1 MSYRSAGFRLE
12 SETTSGSDFP
22 RTGIYG
28 RQHSTGIG
36 CIIPAAQAFQFL
48 DRSRTKQNTP
58 PAEHCVATTKS
69 HKGTS
74 MKLHRNQYCPIH
86 HSRVCCGREK
96 APKARHLTMGVER
109 INDPNHPRGYRELRS
124 PAELRKVLTQ
134 KISEQQGNCGICHLP
149 FTDCKDI
156 VPDHIEPKGMG
167 AARRDDHPDNIQAA
181 HRLCN
186 LLKGSRR
193 LSHHQSSE

>member
-1 MSYRSAGFRLE
+1 MGFECEGSNSRIDDSTPLSGVSLLAPARGVPRLP
-12 SETTSGSDFP
+12 TLFSDFDHP
-22 RTGIYG
+22 SSG
-28 RQHSTGIG
+28 
-36 CIIPAAQAFQFL
+36 
-48 DRSRTKQNTP
+48 
-58 PAEHCVATTKS
+58 AT
-69 HKGTS
+69 
-74 MKLHRNQYCPIH
+74 MKLHRNQLCPIH
-86 HSRVCCGREK
+86 HSRVCCGRAESSK
-96 APKARHLTMGVER
+96 VARSTRGVER
-109 INDPNHPRGYRELRS
+109 IDDPNHPRGYRELRS

-134 KISEQQGNCGICHLP
+134 KISAQKGNCGICHLP

-193 LSHHQSSE
+193 LPSAPIQ

>member
-1 MSYRSAGFRLE
+1 MPARMLENQFATPNRRSVRQCL
-12 SETTSGSDFP
+12 SWLP
-22 RTGIYG
+22 RRI
-28 RQHSTGIG
+28 RVNF
-36 CIIPAAQAFQFL
+36 AASAWACSAFQSL
-48 DRSRTKQNTP
+48 DRSRTKQITP
-58 PAEHCVATTKS
+58 PAEQCAAATKS

-86 HSRVCCGREK
+86 HSRFCCGREEASK
-96 APKARHLTMGVER
+96 AGRLTMGVER
-109 INDPNHPRGYRELRS
+109 IDDPNHPRGYRELRS
-124 PAELRKVLTQ
+124 PAQLQKLLTQ
-134 KISEQQGNCGICHLP
+134 KIFAQQGNCGICHEP
-149 FTDCKDI
+149 FTDCNDV

-193 LSHHQSSE
+193 LSHHQPSE